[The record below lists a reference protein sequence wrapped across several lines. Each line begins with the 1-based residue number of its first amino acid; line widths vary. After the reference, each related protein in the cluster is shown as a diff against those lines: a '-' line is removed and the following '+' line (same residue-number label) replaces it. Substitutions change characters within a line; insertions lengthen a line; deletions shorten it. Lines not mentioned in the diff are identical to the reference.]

1 MKLFASLIAVI
12 AANNYATT
20 DSGSDCLT
28 GWTAGSN
35 TCDPPSDLTDDITCS
50 ASAMG
55 ATIKPSQVYEQ
66 YDRIPTTVL
75 SGLKVKIAG
84 SAGVWH
90 DFISFG
96 K

>member
-20 DSGSDCLT
+20 DSGDDCLT
-28 GWTAGSN
+28 GWTSGTN
-35 TCDPPSDLTDDITCS
+35 TCDPPSDLTDDITCGV
-50 ASAMG
+50 SAMG
-55 ATIKPSQVYEQ
+55 ATIKPSQVYQ
-66 YDRIPTTVL
+66 HYGRIPTSVL

-84 SAGVWH
+84 ADGTYQ

>member
-75 SGLKVKIAG
+75 SGLKVKIVG

>member
-12 AANNYATT
+12 AATNYATT

-28 GWTAGSN
+28 GWTVGSN
-35 TCDPPSDLTDDITCS
+35 TCDPPSGLTDDITCS
-50 ASAMG
+50 ATAMG
-55 ATIKPSQVYEQ
+55 ATIKPSEVYEQ
-66 YDRIPTTVL
+66 YDRIPTSVL
-75 SGLKVKIAG
+75 SGLKVQIAG
-84 SAGVWH
+84 ATGTYQ